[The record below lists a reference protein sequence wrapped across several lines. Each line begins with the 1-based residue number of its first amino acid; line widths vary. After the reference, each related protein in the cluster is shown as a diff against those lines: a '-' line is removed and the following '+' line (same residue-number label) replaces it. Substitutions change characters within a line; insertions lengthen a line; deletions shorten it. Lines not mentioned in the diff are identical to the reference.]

1 MWTLHGFS
9 EGMTGWVSYVGDCLV
24 EASALDI
31 IMVNGHGGSAW
42 LPTAAQ
48 RWEEEANC
56 YCTFA
61 QGHAFL
67 LCTATATQQTLME
80 VHN

>member
-1 MWTLHGFS
+1 M
-9 EGMTGWVSYVGDCLV
+9 GDSLG

-31 IMVNGHGGSAW
+31 IMVNGHGGSTW

-48 RWEEEANC
+48 RWDEELNC

-61 QGHAFL
+61 QGPVL
-67 LCTATATQQTLME
+67 LRTATAPQQTLME